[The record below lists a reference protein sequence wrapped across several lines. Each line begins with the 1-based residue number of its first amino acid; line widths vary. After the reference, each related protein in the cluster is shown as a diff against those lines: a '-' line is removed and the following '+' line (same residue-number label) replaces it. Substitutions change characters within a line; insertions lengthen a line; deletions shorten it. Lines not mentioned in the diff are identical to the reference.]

1 MVSFLVICSF
11 RETYLTI
18 KWSNDII
25 AKLYNR
31 WLFFLKKLGIRVE
44 VDDIITI
51 GSSGNV
57 GQYMIYIFKP

>member
-1 MVSFLVICSF
+1 MVSFLVIYSF
-11 RETYLTI
+11 RETHLTI
-18 KWSNDII
+18 KWSKDII